1 MPYEGDEDY
10 DRETLR
16 DILYRIEKSLLKL
29 IRYIVPKETKALT
42 RDQICFE
49 GE

>member
-1 MPYEGDEDY
+1 MPFEGDEDY
-10 DRETLR
+10 DKETLR
-16 DILYRIEKSLLKL
+16 DILYRIEKLLKKVSSK
-29 IRYIVPKETKALT
+29 IIETPKKALS

>member
-1 MPYEGDEDY
+1 MPFEGDEDNT
-10 DRETLR
+10 ETLR

-29 IRYIVPKETKALT
+29 IKYIVPKEQKALT

>member
-29 IRYIVPKETKALT
+29 PKKDIDSFL
-42 RDQICFE
+42 RDRILSFIKSI
-49 GE
+49 

>member
-1 MPYEGDEDY
+1 MPFEGDEDAN
-10 DRETLR
+10 ETLR
-16 DILYRIEKSLLKL
+16 DILYRIEKSLIKLLKL
-29 IRYIVPKETKALT
+29 MTQRPQALS